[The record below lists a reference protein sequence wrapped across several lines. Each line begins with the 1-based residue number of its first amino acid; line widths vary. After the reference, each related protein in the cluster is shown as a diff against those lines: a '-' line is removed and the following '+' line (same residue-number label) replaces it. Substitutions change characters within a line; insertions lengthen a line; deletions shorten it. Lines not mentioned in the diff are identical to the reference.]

1 LSRTALHKSPR
12 LLRGIAVT
20 LPILLLAACGKQESG
35 VLQGYVEGEFVYVAS
50 PLPGTVTLQ
59 VSRGSMARRGDPL
72 FALESVAERASR
84 DEAARRLAQARS
96 VLDDARKGVR
106 PTELAALEAQLR
118 QARSALGL
126 AEAELGRQER
136 LFRSGTVSAQE
147 LDRARSAREQQLQLV
162 ARIEADMQTAKL
174 GARGDQLSAAAANV
188 KALEAV
194 LARAEWELS
203 QKSRPAPEDA
213 LVYDTLYRSGEWVAA
228 GRPVVSLLPAG
239 NVKVRFFAPQRSV
252 SSLHPGDQLTVSV
265 DGIKEPLP
273 GKVSFVSPRAE
284 YTPPVI
290 YSKESRAKLV
300 FLVEASFPP
309 QVAARLHPGQPV
321 DVHLGR

>member
-1 LSRTALHKSPR
+1 MSRTALHKSPR

>member
-1 LSRTALHKSPR
+1 MSLTARHKSPR
-12 LLRGIAVT
+12 LLRCIAAA

-35 VLQGYVEGEFVYVAS
+35 VLHGYVEGEFVHVAS

-59 VSRGSMARRGDPL
+59 VSRGSMVRRGDPL

-96 VLDDARKGVR
+96 VLEDARKGMR

-118 QARSALGL
+118 QARAALSL
-126 AEAELGRQER
+126 AETELGRQER
-136 LFRSGTVSAQE
+136 LFRSGTVSAQD

-162 ARIEADMQTAKL
+162 ARIEADLQTARL
-174 GARGDQLSAAAANV
+174 GARGDHVAAAAANV
-188 KALEAV
+188 KAMEAV

-239 NVKVRFFAPQRSV
+239 NVKVRFFAPQKSV
-252 SSLHPGDQLTVSV
+252 SSIHPGDPLTLSV

-273 GKVSFVSPRAE
+273 GRVSFVSPRAE

-300 FLVEASFPP
+300 FLVEAGFPP
-309 QVAARLHPGQPV
+309 LVASRLHPGQPV
-321 DVHLGR
+321 DVRLGR